1 MLCLSPCAPPH
12 LHLHLHCR
20 PLTPPAKTTRCST
33 TVCQGLPRTPE
44 ERRPRMRRRPNFQD
58 SSSAAAPA
66 LKAPAPPVAPA
77 RKMTRTTAER
87 RGSLR
92 EMRRV
97 WWVCGVGYWVQGFRC
112 FPWLALNFHLARG
125 LGLSPAALQLVQN
138 AGNLPLVAK
147 PLFGVL
153 SDAVYIGRA
162 HRLPYISIGALLQ
175 LIAWGSLAIIPVTSD
190 TFPAQM
196 ACILI
201 GNLGA
206 SVTEV
211 VSDAVVTEFSRTQKA
226 GVLQSYAFIAL
237 AAGSLLGNLSGG
249 YVLLKTQEPKIM
261 FTAFS
266 VLLGFQLALSLSTK
280 ETLPSSIGN
289 SSNRLVTSSL
299 TDNLRKQF
307 SNLKT
312 AISDDRIFGPLTWIM
327 TSFAVVPILSGTMFC
342 FQTQYLKL
350 DPSIIG
356 LSKVMGQ
363 LMVLS
368 LTVLYNRY
376 LKRIPL
382 RRLITGVQILYAL
395 AVLSDLVLVKQV
407 NLMFGIPNEIHVLCF
422 SALAEAVAQFKVLPF
437 SVLLSSLCPPG
448 CEGSLFAFFTS
459 GLVFS
464 AIFSGIFGVGL
475 STLIGVS
482 SLDYSSLPLGILLQ
496 GLAALLPLGWISYVP
511 EEWTADG
518 TVVTQRR

>member
-20 PLTPPAKTTRCST
+20 PLTSPAKTTRCAT
-33 TVCQGLPRTPE
+33 TACLGMPRTPE
-44 ERRPRMRRRPNFQD
+44 ERRARMRRRPNFQD

-77 RKMTRTTAER
+77 RKATRTTAER

-175 LIAWGSLAIIPVTSD
+175 LISWGSLAIIP
-190 TFPAQM
+190 
-196 ACILI
+196 
-201 GNLGA
+201 
-206 SVTEV
+206 
-211 VSDAVVTEFSRTQKA
+211 VTEFSRTQKA

-249 YVLLKTQEPKIM
+249 YVLLKMQEPKIM

-289 SSNRLVTSSL
+289 SNNRIVTSSL
-299 TDNLRKQF
+299 TDNLCKQF

-312 AISDDRIFGPLTWIM
+312 AISDDRIFRPLTWIM

-368 LTVLYNRY
+368 LTVLYNLY
-376 LKRIPL
+376 FKRIPL

-464 AIFSGIFGVGL
+464 AIFSGIYGVVL

-496 GLAALLPLGWISYVP
+496 VLAALLPLGWISYVP

-518 TVVTQRR
+518 TVVTQR

>member
-1 MLCLSPCAPPH
+1 MLCLSPCAPH
-12 LHLHLHCR
+12 LHLDVPRSPTARPAAATCR
-20 PLTPPAKTTRCST
+20 NARGIGVTLCLRMLT
-33 TVCQGLPRTPE
+33 TPE
-44 ERRPRMRRRPNFQD
+44 ERRQRHRLAKFQD
-58 SSSAAAPA
+58 SSAAPA
-66 LKAPAPPVAPA
+66 FKAPAPAPA
-77 RKMTRTTAER
+77 PVRLTPATER
-87 RGSLR
+87 RGALR

-112 FPWLALNFHLARG
+112 FPWLALNFHLTRG
-125 LGLSPAALQLVQN
+125 LGLSPAGLQLVQN
-138 AGNLPLVAK
+138 AGSIPLVAK

-162 HRLPYISIGALLQ
+162 HRLPYISLGVLLQ
-175 LIAWGSLAIIPVTSD
+175 LIAWVTLAITPVTGD
-190 TFPAQM
+190 AFPTQM

-249 YVLLKTQEPKIM
+249 YILLKTQEPKIM

-280 ETLPSSIGN
+280 ETLPSSRGN
-289 SSNRLVTSSL
+289 SRNRLVKSSL
-299 TDNLRKQF
+299 AANFRKQF
-307 SNLKT
+307 SNLMT
-312 AISDDRIFGPLTWIM
+312 VISEERILYPLTWIM

-342 FQTQYLKL
+342 FQTQYLNL
-350 DPSIIG
+350 DPSVIG
-356 LSKVMGQ
+356 LSKVVGQ
-363 LMVLS
+363 VMVLS

-376 LKRIPL
+376 LKRIPPRCL
-382 RRLITGVQILYAL
+382 TSGLQILYAL
-395 AVLSDLVLVKQV
+395 AVLSDLVLVKQI
-407 NLMFGIPNEIHVLCF
+407 NLVLGIPNEIHVLCF
-422 SALAEAVAQFKVLPF
+422 SALAEALAQFKVLPF

-464 AIFSGIFGVGL
+464 AILSGVFGVGL

-482 SLDYSSLPLGILLQ
+482 SVDYSSLPLGILLQ
-496 GLAALLPLGWISYVP
+496 SLAALLPLGWISFVP
-511 EEWTADG
+511 EKWTADDK
-518 TVVTQRR
+518 VVI